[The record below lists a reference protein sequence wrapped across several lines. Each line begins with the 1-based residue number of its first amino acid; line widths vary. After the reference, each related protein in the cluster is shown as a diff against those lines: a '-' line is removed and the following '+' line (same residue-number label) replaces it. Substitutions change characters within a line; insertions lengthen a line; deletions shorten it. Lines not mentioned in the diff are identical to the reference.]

1 MIEQPQVPI
10 GQHGQTAAVTVF
22 TQGQVIP
29 APQPAPAS
37 EPNRNEL
44 IQRVAILKAI
54 SAYTKERYDEAR
66 AEAGKVMGEGDR
78 TIARSPLD
86 GSKLGAVYVTD
97 PDPVCRITDQ
107 AALTEWM
114 IERYPELTE
123 TGYEVCGSER
133 EVIDVL
139 FEHAPHLLRQ
149 IRRIKADD
157 MRELR
162 AGAVALGQP
171 MGPGSEA
178 DMPGIVVDRPPG
190 VVACK
195 PVDTAWQS
203 VADLHRAGRLQLDG
217 TVLPA
222 IEEA

>member
-1 MIEQPQVPI
+1 MPD
-10 GQHGQTAAVTVF
+10 T
-22 TQGQVIP
+22 
-29 APQPAPAS
+29 S
-37 EPNRNEL
+37 RDEL

-66 AEAGKVMGEGDR
+66 AEAGNVMGEGDR

-86 GSKLGAVYVTD
+86 KSKLGAVYVTD

-114 IERYPELTE
+114 VEHYPLLTE
-123 TGYEVCGSER
+123 TGYEVCGSDKEL
-133 EVIDVL
+133 VDVL

-149 IRRIKADD
+149 VRRVKADD

-171 MGPGSEA
+171 MGPGGET
-178 DMPGIVVDRPPG
+178 DIPGIDVEPSTG

-195 PVDTAWQS
+195 PADTAWTS
-203 VADLHRAGRLQLDG
+203 VAALYRAGRLQLDG
-217 TVLPA
+217 TVLPE
-222 IEEA
+222 IEEATSDD

>member
-1 MIEQPQVPI
+1 MTDP
-10 GQHGQTAAVTVF
+10 T
-22 TQGQVIP
+22 
-29 APQPAPAS
+29 
-37 EPNRNEL
+37 RNEL
-44 IQRVAILKAI
+44 ITRVAILKAI

-66 AEAGKVMGEGDR
+66 AEAGKVMGQGDR

-86 GSKLGAVYVTD
+86 NSKLGAVYVND
-97 PDPVCRITDQ
+97 PDRVCRITDQ

-114 IERYPELTE
+114 IEHYPLLTE
-123 TGYEVCGSER
+123 TGYEICGSDK

-149 IRRIKADD
+149 IRRVKNDD

-162 AGAVALGQP
+162 AGAIALGAP
-171 MGPGSEA
+171 MGPGGEA
-178 DMPGIVVDRPPG
+178 DIPGIEVHTPDG

-195 PVDTAWQS
+195 PTETAWQS
-203 VADLHRAGRLQLDG
+203 VADLYRAGRLQLDG

-222 IEEA
+222 IEELKGE